1 MTEVPHERRTALLVQ
16 VPVEDPV
23 DDFRRRHLAASV
35 ARGLPAHVTVLFP
48 FAPAATIDAEL
59 HAQVAEHFATFPA
72 FRAELTRVGRFDAH
86 VWLAPEPH
94 ERFIAL
100 LAGTYAR
107 FPLFPPYGDAFAEP
121 VPHLTIAEVGPD
133 WSIEQV
139 TEEAESALGPGLP
152 FAFDVDRIGLF
163 EELTDGTWQQSDS
176 FGLG

>member
-48 FAPAATIDAEL
+48 FAPRRPSMPSCVRRSWSTSR
-59 HAQVAEHFATFPA
+59 HSPRS
-72 FRAELTRVGRFDAH
+72 RAELTRVGRFDAH

-133 WSIEQV
+133 GSIERV

-176 FGLG
+176 FELG